1 MSVGQEDT
9 EQLAIPERVVKVT
22 VMPEAASVSVIG
34 NVPALGAVTLLP
46 EAVHVG
52 TLVPAQK
59 KGTQFPPGQDAQLMD
74 VDVLAQLY
82 GPVPPVT
89 LSVPALLQTDM
100 VPQVI
105 TVMVVVPTPQAKL

>member
-22 VMPEAASVSVIG
+22 VVPEATSFSVTG

-52 TLVPAQK
+52 TLVPAQT
-59 KGTQFPPGQDAQLMD
+59 KGMQLPPGQDAQLMD
-74 VDVLAQLY
+74 VDVLAQL
-82 GPVPPVT
+82 
-89 LSVPALLQTDM
+89 
-100 VPQVI
+100 
-105 TVMVVVPTPQAKL
+105 